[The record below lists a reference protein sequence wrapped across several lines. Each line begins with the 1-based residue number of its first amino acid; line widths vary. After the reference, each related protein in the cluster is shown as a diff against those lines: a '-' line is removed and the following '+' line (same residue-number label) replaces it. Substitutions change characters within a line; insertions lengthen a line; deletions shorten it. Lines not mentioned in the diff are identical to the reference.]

1 MINNHFCFVVVCSA
15 ESVVEIVGHLEVVN
29 IARYVKALSQEQ
41 RRSLLIGSSKVKDKR
56 TTRATAV
63 AASAGTSDGEKKLR
77 IDVEDASSRQPAT
90 HASIAL
96 KQGGFKDTTAEVL
109 ANLVMELM
117 QDLANNKAFE

>member
-63 AASAGTSDGEKKLR
+63 ASAGTSDGERKLH
-77 IDVEDASSRQPAT
+77 IDVEDASSRQPVT

-117 QDLANNKAFE
+117 QDLAKSKVFE